1 VKVLITR
8 SREDGERLA
17 TVLAE
22 RGIDSLLAP
31 LLEID
36 IFAGPPLAVD
46 GVQAV
51 LATSAN
57 GIRAFAERSSER
69 RIPVFAVGDATAR
82 LAVNMGFASV
92 STASGDVDTLAERV
106 IEALPADGG
115 DLLHVAGTK
124 VAGDLGGRLGEH
136 GFSYRR
142 EVIYEAKR
150 VPALDPAA
158 IEAIRTGAID
168 GILFYS
174 PRTASIFVEL
184 AERAGI
190 KGDLDAVAAYC
201 LSEAVA
207 RRIEDL
213 TWRVIG
219 IANRPDQESMLAL
232 VEGAA

>member
-1 VKVLITR
+1 MKVLITR
-8 SREDGERLA
+8 SREDGQRLA

-31 LLEID
+31 LLEIA
-36 IFAGPPLAVD
+36 IFAGPPLALE
-46 GVQAV
+46 GVQAI

-57 GIRAFAERSSER
+57 GIRAFAERNPER

-82 LAVNMGFASV
+82 LAENAGFASV
-92 STASGDVDTLAERV
+92 STASGDVETLAEL
-106 IEALPADGG
+106 IFEALPADGG
-115 DLLHVAGTK
+115 ELLHVAGTK
-124 VAGDLGGRLGEH
+124 VAGDLGGRLGEQR
-136 GFSYRR
+136 FRYRR

-158 IEAIRTGAID
+158 IEAIQAGTID

-184 AERAGI
+184 ADRAGI
-190 KGDLDAVAAYC
+190 KDDLDDVAAYC

-207 RRIEDL
+207 RRIEGL
-213 TWRVIG
+213 AWRVIG

-232 VEGAA
+232 LEGAA